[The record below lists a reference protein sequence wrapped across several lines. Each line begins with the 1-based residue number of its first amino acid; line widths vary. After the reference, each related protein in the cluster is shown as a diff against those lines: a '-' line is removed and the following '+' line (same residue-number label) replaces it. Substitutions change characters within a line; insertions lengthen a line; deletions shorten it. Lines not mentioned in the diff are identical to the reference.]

1 MILSALLFF
10 IKEDCCCF
18 WFWFSLRER
27 AKKTPYFI
35 EPRMLLM
42 WEALLSYVLF
52 RKKEDVVNYGQILAD
67 FSDGC

>member
-1 MILSALLFF
+1 MH
-10 IKEDCCCF
+10 CCF
-18 WFWFSLRER
+18 SSKKIAVVFGFGFLYEKGL
-27 AKKTPYFI
+27 KKTPYFI

>member
-1 MILSALLFF
+1 
-10 IKEDCCCF
+10 
-18 WFWFSLRER
+18 
-27 AKKTPYFI
+27 
-35 EPRMLLM
+35 M